1 MTRCASI
8 GAVKIEAGQMSKPLF
23 IPLRT
28 EYFRQFEN
36 GEKQIEYRRYGRG
49 WNERT
54 CLIGKR
60 AILSHGYS
68 GARLEAVIANF
79 RIIAAAEIN
88 STIYDHDTPLIAI
101 SLAEIRPLRRQT
113 ENRAATE
120 HSHQDA
126 LV

>member
-1 MTRCASI
+1 
-8 GAVKIEAGQMSKPLF
+8 MSKPLF

-36 GEKQIEYRRYGRG
+36 GEKQIESRRYGRG

-54 CLIGKR
+54 CIIGKR

-88 STIYDHDTPLIAI
+88 SAIYDHDTPLIAI

-113 ENRAATE
+113 ENRGSTARNRL
-120 HSHQDA
+120 DA
-126 LV
+126 PS